1 MGSGIRKVMKDAGL
15 VSVAA
20 EGYESPTVCVFYAKT
35 PNVVA
40 SFAKAGL

>member
-1 MGSGIRKVMKDAGL
+1 MGAGIRKVMKEAVL
-15 VSVAA
+15 VSVAG
-20 EGYESPTVCVFYAKT
+20 EGCEAPTVCVFYAKT